1 MTNFDIEIQA
11 INSQWIPFI
20 KKFVHHNNYLPNITN
35 VRLTYARGFEVTM
48 LKEVERTPYGFV
60 FFEKA
65 CVPNKIKKIP
75 KTELIESE

>member
-1 MTNFDIEIQA
+1 
-11 INSQWIPFI
+11 
-20 KKFVHHNNYLPNITN
+20 

-48 LKEVERTPYGFV
+48 LKVEERTPYGFV